1 MHPEIAHWG
10 IIHIRW
16 YGVMLALAFLV
27 GTAIALREARRL
39 RLDEDRLI
47 TVILVTL
54 VAAVLGARALYVVE
68 HVDEFRQEWGGV
80 LALWQGGLTLYGGI
94 VAGTVAGL
102 LTARQIGL
110 PMWVVADALT
120 PSLALGTAFGRVGCF
135 MNGCCYGRP
144 THLPWGV
151 VFPPDSF
158 AGLEF
163 GTTPVHPSQLYAA
176 LVGLV
181 LFGVAWALRRRLAP
195 PGTLFWGFI
204 VLFALIRIPLD
215 FTRAYEPGTV
225 VAHLGSLDITES
237 QLVSVTLALVALL
250 VMMRL
255 HRAAAESAA
264 PVAVANL
271 PAAPGAPPSAPPA
284 SPAQP

>member
-10 IIHIRW
+10 FVHLRW
-16 YGVMLALAFLV
+16 YGVMLALAFLA

-54 VAAVLGARALYVVE
+54 VAAVLGARGLYVVE
-68 HVDEFRQEWGGV
+68 HVDEFREEWSGV

-102 LTARQIGL
+102 LTARQAGL
-110 PMWVVADALT
+110 PMWIVADALT

-144 THLPWGV
+144 TKLPWGV

-163 GTTPVHPSQLYAA
+163 GSTPVHPSQLYAA

-181 LFGVAWALRRRLAP
+181 LFLLMWALRRRLAP
-195 PGTLFWGFI
+195 PGTLFWTF
-204 VLFALIRIPLD
+204 VAMFAVIRIPLD
-215 FTRAYEPGTV
+215 FTRAYEIESRVFSAAGFAV
-225 VAHLGSLDITES
+225 TES
-237 QLVSVTLALVALL
+237 QLTSLALALFAVL
-250 VMMRL
+250 MIARL
-255 HRAAAESAA
+255 RQR
-264 PVAVANL
+264 PG
-271 PAAPGAPPSAPPA
+271 PGAPARRA
-284 SPAQP
+284 